1 MSYNVSFI
9 EFFFF
14 FFFFFSRNFNRP
26 YSKDMG
32 YEDLNVSALLSV
44 RLVRSYTVLF
54 PFQIIFHVMSLFLS
68 LVYRCLP
75 GYPYKCPKL
84 QITPENG
91 LSKSDADKLQSL
103 LQDQVCVHFIP
114 VFLRSVKNSVVVEII
129 TNPIFTFLF

>member
-1 MSYNVSFI
+1 MFLWLS
-9 EFFFF
+9 
-14 FFFFFSRNFNRP
+14 FFSWNLNRP

-32 YEDLNVSALLSV
+32 YEDLNVSALLLV

-54 PFQIIFHVMSLFLS
+54 WILYLTIFLVMYLFLS

-91 LSKSDADKLQSL
+91 MSKTDADKLLSL
-103 LQDQVCVHFIP
+103 LRDQVFVHFIP
-114 VFLRSVKNSVVVEII
+114 AFLCSIKSSVVVEII
-129 TNPIFTFLF
+129 SNPIFMFLF